1 MNKRESVSISKKI
14 IFFIIISFSFQ
25 VESYANDELRSLLM
39 KANIFKKG
47 ETSLIKSNIIF
58 QFEKWLIKEKGN
70 RSLFVSYFK
79 NKEGSVVAEE
89 RLLLKGKELIE
100 YKLDQFQVD
109 EHAKFFLKKDMF
121 LEMQYR
127 RGEESSVDKLKWRK
141 NFILPPMILD
151 YIRENSSKILKRSQE
166 VELVIPHLQTNI
178 SFTFKL
184 KKKNDPK
191 CFKEAF
197 YCILFEPSNFFIGL
211 FTETLYFSFDKR
223 FRLIKAS
230 GPTLLYWRKRK
241 MLSLG
246 PFLGDSYFDYK
257 KITKK
262 N

>member
-1 MNKRESVSISKKI
+1 MSISKKI
-14 IFFIIISFSFQ
+14 FFFIIIGISFSFQ
-25 VESYANDELRSLLM
+25 VKSYSNDGLRSLLM

-58 QFEKWLIKEKGN
+58 QFEKWLIKENEN

-79 NKEGSVVAEE
+79 NKEGLVVAEE

-100 YKLDQFQVD
+100 YKLDQFQID
-109 EHAKFFLKKDMF
+109 EHAKFFLKEGMF
-121 LEMQYR
+121 LEMRYR
-127 RGEESSVDKLKWRK
+127 KGEERTVNKLKWRK

-151 YIRENSSKILKRSQE
+151 YIRDNSSKILKRSQE

-184 KKKNDPK
+184 KKKNDPN

-211 FTETLYFSFDKR
+211 FTEALYLSFDKK

-241 MLSLG
+241 RLSLV
-246 PFLGDSYFDYK
+246 PFLGDSYFEYK
-257 KITKK
+257 YLNKK
-262 N
+262 K